1 MADRR
6 VTLVAVI
13 ASLLPVAVPA
23 LDKKVLPPPRRSFAS
38 PSGRFELQLRSA
50 QAASDP
56 HVVAEMFRLDTAG
69 RHSLWSRPL
78 PQRLGPALALVSDE
92 GSTLLVDEW
101 VRTPSP
107 YALMVLGPGGETVGT
122 HSMADIAA
130 VSGLPMAELVARA
143 RSGPWMSDAP
153 SRSAEPQRVSLHA
166 GGVQLLIDLGTARLA
181 RADAPP

>member
-1 MADRR
+1 MPDRR
-6 VTLVAVI
+6 ATLATAI

-50 QAASDP
+50 QAAADP
-56 HVVAEMFRLDTAG
+56 HVVAEMFRLDAAG

-92 GSTLLVDEW
+92 GATLLVDEW
-101 VRTPSP
+101 VKTPSP
-107 YALMVLGPGGETVGT
+107 YALMVLGPGGETLGT

-130 VSGLPMAELVARA
+130 VSGHSMAELVARA
-143 RSGPWMSDAP
+143 RSGPWMSAAP
-153 SRSAEPQRVSLHA
+153 RRSDQPQRVLLQA
-166 GGVQLLIDLGTARLA
+166 GGVPLAIDLATAQLV
-181 RADAPP
+181 RAPAGP